1 MRIIFFLLFLSF
13 VACKERSSATIQNE
27 DPSSKDTLDG
37 LKTTKPDTL
46 AGKIYGNA
54 RFKDVTVTR
63 TGENS
68 FLIKGKGQIFEAN
81 FGWVIED
88 GHDELQ
94 TGHQTT
100 DGRAPEWGS
109 FTFTVNVPKKDLNST
124 FHIILFEVS
133 TKDGS
138 REYELPVLLY

>member
-13 VACKERSSATIQNE
+13 VGCKERPGVSVKKE
-27 DPSSKDTLDG
+27 DSTSPIPG
-37 LKTTKPDTL
+37 LSQ
-46 AGKIYGNA
+46 GKIYSNEH
-54 RFKDVTVTR
+54 FKDVTATR
-63 TGENS
+63 GGGDI
-68 FLIKGKGQIFEAN
+68 FLIKGKALNFESSV
-81 FGWVIED
+81 GWVIED
-88 GHDELQ
+88 GHNELQ

-109 FTFTVNVPKKDLNST
+109 FTFTVNVPKKDLKST
-124 FHIILFEVS
+124 LHIILFEVS